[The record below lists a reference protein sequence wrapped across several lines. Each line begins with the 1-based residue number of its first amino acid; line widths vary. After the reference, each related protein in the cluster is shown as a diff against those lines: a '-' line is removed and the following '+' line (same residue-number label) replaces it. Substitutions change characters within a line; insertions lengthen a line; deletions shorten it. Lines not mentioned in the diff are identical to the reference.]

1 VYLRE
6 YSLTTSPINVNIDIM
21 YINRFVEKEV
31 KKRIDDYSKL
41 IVIYGPR
48 QIGKTTLV
56 KQVLKNY
63 KGRVLEI
70 SADEDRYINVLSS
83 KDSSKL
89 KSLTSGY
96 DLLFIDEAQRVPDIG
111 LTLKIIHDQLNIKL
125 IVTGS
130 ASLSLA
136 NNIQEPLTGRYW
148 QYTLYPLSFVELNK
162 YYNKFE
168 LNSSLEDR
176 MIFGSYPEI
185 FNIDNN
191 FDKEE
196 YLRLITRSYLY
207 KDVLELETI
216 KYPRKIVDLLRLLAF
231 QVGSEVSYSELAKN
245 LEMSKG
251 TVQNYIDLLE
261 KSFVIFRLSGF
272 SRNLR
277 KEITKND
284 KIYFYDLGIR
294 NALIDNFHYL
304 NQRGDVG
311 SLWENFIIVERTKR
325 NLAKHL
331 SVMGY
336 FWRVYTGAE
345 IDYVEEQ
352 NAKLSGFEIKYSKEI
367 VLPPQ
372 TFLTTY
378 KGSKFDL
385 VNKENYLD
393 FIL

>member
-1 VYLRE
+1 
-6 YSLTTSPINVNIDIM
+6 M
-21 YINRFVEKEV
+21 YINRFVEKDI

-48 QIGKTTLV
+48 QVGKTTLV
-56 KQVLKNY
+56 KQVLKSY

-70 SADEDRYINVLSS
+70 NADEDRYIDVLSS

-185 FNIDNN
+185 FNIDNH

-284 KIYFYDLGIR
+284 KIYFYDLGVR
-294 NALIDNFHYL
+294 NALIDNFNSL
-304 NQRGDVG
+304 VKRNDVG
-311 SLWENFIIVERTKR
+311 GLWENFIIVERIKR
-325 NLAKHL
+325 NLSKQL
-331 SVMGY
+331 SVASY

-345 IDYVEEQ
+345 IDYLEET
-352 NAKLSGFEIKYSKEI
+352 NSKLAGFEIKYIKEQVSK
-367 VLPPQ
+367 PQ
-372 TFLTTY
+372 TFLETY
-378 KGSKFDL
+378 PDSEFNL
-385 VNKENYLD
+385 INKTNYLN